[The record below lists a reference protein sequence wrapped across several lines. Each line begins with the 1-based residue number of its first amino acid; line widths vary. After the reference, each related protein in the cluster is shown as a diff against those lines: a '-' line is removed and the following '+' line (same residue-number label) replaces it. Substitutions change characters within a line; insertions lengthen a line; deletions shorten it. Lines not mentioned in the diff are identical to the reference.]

1 MTVNITPVQLLA
13 GFGVLLTILLVWRAG
28 SRKARKAAET
38 ARAGARV
45 VSLAGRVV
53 LMAGIML
60 GVQWVVITH
69 PGSPTLLV
77 VVLLVPNLIA
87 AHVLTRALTVTSLDT
102 TGRRGGSQ

>member
-28 SRKARKAAET
+28 SRKARKTAET

-102 TGRRGGSQ
+102 TGRRGGRR